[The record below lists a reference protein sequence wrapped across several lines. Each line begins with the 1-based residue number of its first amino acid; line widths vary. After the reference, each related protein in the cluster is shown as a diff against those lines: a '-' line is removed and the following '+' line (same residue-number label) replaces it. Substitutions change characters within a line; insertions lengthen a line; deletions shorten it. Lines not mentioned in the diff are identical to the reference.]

1 MRIPRVHRARAD
13 GRVRVLTALALVAA
27 VALSIVLP
35 SGPVQ
40 ALGAQRDD
48 DPPGP
53 VTDSTPL
60 GTAERVLVFTVPT
73 LTWAD
78 LDTYDAPN
86 LERLL
91 ADSAVAD
98 LSVRSVSRS
107 TSAVDGYA
115 TLNAGTRTEGTQQAS
130 LAFVAGV
137 SRVSVDGDP
146 TQVPPGAFEPEPPN
160 EDVPDDLVPAPT
172 EPEVEAP
179 AEEQPPLAPEAGE
192 TFDGSPAAEEFA
204 RRTGVLPAV
213 GEVFN
218 LGVVSMRQLNSTLLF
233 DAEVGALGDALAE
246 HGVDRAVIANGDHG
260 EGGDTVT
267 YRREASVGLMDR
279 NGLVEHGRV
288 GRTLLQTDPTAPFGT
303 RYDNDEVAEA
313 FGEFW
318 DPDSVVLVEASDLVR
333 DEDVVPLVLASQ
345 RERLRG
351 QAIAHSDELLGRL
364 LEQVDPSRDAV
375 VVVAP
380 YASGQGT
387 NLTVV
392 GVKAPSVEPGLLSS
406 GTTRRAG
413 FIQTVD
419 LAPSILSLVGADT
432 PSSMEGTVMER
443 ASSGGEFAQRRDFL
457 VQSDLGAEFRD
468 STLGAASVV
477 FVLAQLALWGLA
489 LWTLTRPGRRL
500 RTMSEVATLSV
511 LTYLPVTYLA
521 GLLAF
526 HRYGPA
532 AWWVFVLVTSFALAA
547 VIQAVTRRYLVDPLI
562 ATLGFIVAFLT
573 VDIAVGGPLQFNT
586 VFGYTPTVAGR
597 FNGIG
602 NPAFSMLAAAG
613 IILAALIAHRVGGRR
628 GIWAGIALLAWCVVL
643 DGAPN
648 LGADVG
654 GALALVPSAGVTAML
669 LLGWRIRLRT
679 AVIGLSATVVVVLGF
694 GFLDL
699 SRPPAQR
706 THLGRLLADVGDNGF
721 GAFQTVV
728 LRKLNANLSVLT
740 SSIWTLMLPLVFAFV
755 AFLFWWAPWR
765 LRTISNRVPQE
776 RAAVGGLITAM
787 VLGFA
792 LNDSGISVPGMMLG
806 VVNASL
812 INLLLR
818 VDDDLPSSAADAER
832 RGGAPG
838 TDGDVPDPD
847 GSDPGV
853 ADESSADDGGADQLV
868 GAQSDRT

>member
-1 MRIPRVHRARAD
+1 MRIPQVHRAWAA
-13 GRVRVLTALALVAA
+13 GRWRLLAALALVAV

-35 SGPVQ
+35 GGPVQ
-40 ALGAQRDD
+40 ALGTQRDD
-48 DPPGP
+48 EPAGP

-73 LTWAD
+73 LTWED
-78 LDTYDAPN
+78 LDTYHAPN

-91 ADSAVAD
+91 AESAVAD

-115 TLNAGTRTEGTQQAS
+115 TLNAGTRTEGTLQAS
-130 LAFVAGV
+130 LAFVAGI

-172 EPEVEAP
+172 EPEVEVP
-179 AEEQPPLAPEAGE
+179 AEDQPPLAPEAGE

-204 RRTGVLPAV
+204 RRTGVLPEV

-260 EGGDTVT
+260 EGSDTVT
-267 YRREASVGLMDR
+267 YRREASVGLMDS
-279 NGLVEHGRV
+279 NGLVDHGRV
-288 GRTLLQTDPTAPFGT
+288 GRTLLETDPTAPFGT

-318 DPDSVVLVEASDLVR
+318 DPDSVVLVEASDMVR
-333 DEDVVPLVLASQ
+333 DEDVVPLVLSSQ

-351 QAIAHSDELLGRL
+351 QAIAHSDELLAKL
-364 LEQVDPSRDAV
+364 LEQVDPARDAV

-392 GVKAPSVEPGLLSS
+392 GVKAPSLEPGLLSS

-443 ASSGGEFAQRRDFL
+443 ASSGGDFEQRRDFL

-468 STLGAASVV
+468 ATLGAASVV

-521 GLLAF
+521 GLMDF
-526 HRYGPA
+526 HRYGSA
-532 AWWVFVLVTSFALAA
+532 AWWAFVLVTSFALAA

-613 IILAALIAHRVGGRR
+613 IILAALIAHRIGGRR
-628 GIWAGIALLAWCVVL
+628 GIWAAVALLAWCVVL

-679 AVIGLSATVVVVLGF
+679 AVIGLTATVVVVLGF

-765 LRTISNRVPQE
+765 LRTISERVPQE

-818 VDDDLPSSAADAER
+818 VDDDLPSSPADAAER
-832 RGGAPG
+832 R
-838 TDGDVPDPD
+838 
-847 GSDPGV
+847 SDPGT
-853 ADESSADDGGADQLV
+853 AGEAPEPAGPATAGADDAPADADGEDQLV

>member
-1 MRIPRVHRARAD
+1 V
-13 GRVRVLTALALVAA
+13 LALLVAV
-27 VALSIVLP
+27 VATVVLP
-35 SGPVQ
+35 GGPVQ
-40 ALGAQRDD
+40 ALAVQRDD

-53 VTDSTPL
+53 VTDTTPL

-78 LDTYDAPN
+78 LDDYEAPN

-91 ADSAVAD
+91 SESAIAD
-98 LSVRSVSRS
+98 LSVRSVSRR

-146 TQVPPGAFEPEPPN
+146 TQVPPGAFVPEPPN

-172 EPEVEAP
+172 EPDAEVP
-179 AEEQPPLAPEAGE
+179 AEDQPPLAPEAGE

-204 RRTGVLPAV
+204 RRTGVLPSV

-233 DAEVGALGDALAE
+233 DAEVGALGDALSE
-246 HGVDRAVIANGDHG
+246 HGIDRAVIANGDHG
-260 EGGDTVT
+260 EGRDTVT
-267 YRREASVGLMDR
+267 YRREASVGLMDG

-345 RERLRG
+345 RKHLRAK
-351 QAIAHSDELLGRL
+351 AIAHSDELLGKL
-364 LEQVDPSRDAV
+364 LEQVDPARDAV

-380 YASGQGT
+380 YASGQGI
-387 NLTVV
+387 NLTMV
-392 GVKAPSVEPGLLSS
+392 GVKAPSLEPGLLSS

-419 LAPSILSLVGADT
+419 LAPSILSLVGAET

-443 ASSGGEFAQRRDFL
+443 ASAGGDFAERRDFL
-457 VQSDLGAEFRD
+457 VQADEAAEFRD
-468 STLGAASVV
+468 ATLGAASVV

-521 GLLAF
+521 GLVEF

-532 AWWVFVLVTSFALAA
+532 AWWAFVLVTSFAVAA
-547 VIQAVTRRYLVDPLI
+547 VIHAVTRRYLVDPLI

-613 IILAALIAHRVGGRR
+613 IILAALIAHRIGGRR
-628 GIWAGIALLAWCVVL
+628 GIWAAIALLGWCVVL

-654 GALALVPSAGVTAML
+654 GALALVPSAGVTALL

-706 THLGRLLADVGDNGF
+706 THLGRLLADIGDNGF

-740 SSIWTLMLPLVFAFV
+740 SSVWTLMLPLVFAFV

-765 LRTISNRVPQE
+765 LRTISERVPQE

-806 VVNASL
+806 VINASL

-818 VDDDLPSSAADAER
+818 VDDDLPSSAADAAQR
-832 RGGAPG
+832 RGDPG
-838 TDGDVPDPD
+838 TSTDPSDADAPATQRSDETAGDD
-847 GSDPGV
+847 
-853 ADESSADDGGADQLV
+853 GADQLV
-868 GAQSDRT
+868 GVQSDRT